1 MIDHNVMRLD
11 ITVHDSFAVAE
22 VQGLEQLEDVVS
34 YVVILELGVQTPE
47 ISVVDILEDQRRCFA
62 LDPAH

>member
-22 VQGLEQLEDVVS
+22 VQSLEQLEDVVS
-34 YVVILELGVQTPE
+34 YVVVLELGVQTPE
-47 ISVVDILEDQRRCFA
+47 VSVVDVLEDQRRCLA
-62 LDPAH
+62 LYSAH

>member
-34 YVVILELGVQTPE
+34 YVVVLEFGVQTPE
-47 ISVVDILEDQRRCFA
+47 VSVVDVLEDQRRCFA
-62 LDPAH
+62 LHCAH